1 MSGTAKMSGLMLTL
15 RKIVSGEEMKTSNFV
30 IASDKTI
37 LEVEEFFVDESYV
50 ILSLKMMIPED
61 QEEGQDLIIARQ
73 CLQVRSTENLQ
84 LIRSIWNDEGYDID
98 GGQYSNGRFIR
109 LITSLHPSYFQ

>member
-30 IASDKTI
+30 IALDKTI

-61 QEEGQDLIIARQ
+61 QEEGQDLIKSRK

-84 LIRSIWNDEGYDID
+84 LIRSIWMDYVID

-109 LITSLHPSYFQ
+109 LRRSLGTSYFQ